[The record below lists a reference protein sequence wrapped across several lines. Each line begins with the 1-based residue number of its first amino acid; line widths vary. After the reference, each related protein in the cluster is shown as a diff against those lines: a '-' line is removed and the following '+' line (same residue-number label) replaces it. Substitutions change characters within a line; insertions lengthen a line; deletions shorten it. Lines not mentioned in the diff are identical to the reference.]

1 MRSINA
7 KELKNHSQ
15 GKNEFLL
22 DVRNPDEHQ
31 LSRIEG
37 ATLIPLDSIEAK
49 AAEIPKDRPVYVYC
63 RSGNRSRQAIR
74 RLETYGFNNL
84 VNVDGGL
91 LEYEKCGGQVVRL
104 RRGLPLMQQVQV
116 VAGFLTLMGTL
127 LAWLLHPA
135 FLLLTGFVGA
145 GLIFAGLTGF
155 CGMARFLSRM
165 PWNRSKESYSVQT
178 ESVP

>member
-1 MRSINA
+1 MKSISAKNLKDRS
-7 KELKNHSQ
+7 E

-31 LSRIEG
+31 LCRIEG

-63 RSGNRSRQAIR
+63 RSGNRSRQAIQC
-74 RLETYGFNNL
+74 LETLGFNNL

-91 LEYEKCGGQVVRL
+91 LEYEKCGGKVMRL

-116 VAGFLTLMGTL
+116 AAGSLTLIGTL
-127 LAWLLHPA
+127 LAWL
-135 FLLLTGFVGA
+135 V
-145 GLIFAGLTGF
+145 
-155 CGMARFLSRM
+155 
-165 PWNRSKESYSVQT
+165 
-178 ESVP
+178 